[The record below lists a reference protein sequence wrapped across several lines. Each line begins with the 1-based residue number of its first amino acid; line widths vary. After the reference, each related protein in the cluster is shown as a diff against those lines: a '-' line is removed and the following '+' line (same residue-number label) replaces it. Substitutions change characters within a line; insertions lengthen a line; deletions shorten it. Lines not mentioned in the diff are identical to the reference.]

1 MGIKIGPKESMKI
14 LFATGEKSTR
24 GGHRVLTVL
33 IKELNKRGHKATV
46 VLIAGQEHADDAG
59 LQKLWR
65 GVPTINLRIGK
76 FETSDEKDWAKIQAV
91 AAYLQKHAHEYD
103 RLVMDSWHMSY
114 AAMLAG
120 VEKHAC
126 QLVQSYPAFKPE
138 DSTKIW
144 RAAYFDVLPRVPM
157 QRIAV
162 SKYLAG
168 ELQKTYRQKALVV
181 EPFIDDAYFKT
192 NFEYRNAKPIKLIAT
207 ASTWKPKIKGLDFL
221 LDTLSLFH
229 GYPFELTLVSGEP
242 LERSFAKLPFTVRTT
257 SAATPMEMS
266 QLLAN
271 HDVYLSVS
279 SNETFHMSLV
289 EAMAV
294 GMPVV
299 ALDSGGNRD
308 YIRAGKNAFLAKTQ
322 KEFLQGLKV
331 LEHVAIRSRMGHTA
345 QKTVQKYSL
354 ERMADGFMSAMK
366 II

>member
-1 MGIKIGPKESMKI
+1 MGIDISPKESMKI

-46 VLIAGQEHADDAG
+46 VLVAGQEHADDAG

-76 FETSDEKDWAKIQAV
+76 FETSDEKDWTKIQVV

-138 DSTKIW
+138 DSAKIW
-144 RAAYFDVLPRVPM
+144 RAAYFDVLPRVPV

-168 ELQKTYRQKALVV
+168 ELQKTYHQRASVV
-181 EPFIDDAYFKT
+181 EPFIDDVYFKT
-192 NFEYRNAKPIKLIAT
+192 NFEYSNAKPLRLIAT

-221 LDTLSLFH
+221 LDTLSRFH
-229 GYPFELTLVSGEP
+229 GYKFELTLVSGEP
-242 LERSFAKLPFTVRTT
+242 FERSFSGLPFVVHTA
-257 SAATPMEMS
+257 SAATPTEMC
-266 QLLAN
+266 QLLTG
-271 HDVYLSVS
+271 HDVYLSAS
-279 SNETFHMSLV
+279 SNEAFHMSLV

-299 ALDSGGNRD
+299 TLDSGGNRD
-308 YIRAGKNAFLAKTQ
+308 YIRAGKNAFLAKNQ
-322 KEFLQGLKV
+322 KEFQQGLKA
-331 LEHVAIRSRMGHTA
+331 LEHVIIRTGMGQAA

-354 ERMADGFMSAMK
+354 KHMVDGFMSAIK
-366 II
+366 LR

>member
-1 MGIKIGPKESMKI
+1 MKI
-14 LFATGEKSTR
+14 LFATGSKSTR
-24 GGHRVLTVL
+24 GGHVVLAAL
-33 IKELNKRGHKATV
+33 IRELNKRGHKAAV
-46 VLIAGQEHADDAG
+46 VLIAGQEHSQDVG

-65 GVPTINLRIGK
+65 GVSTISLRVG
-76 FETSDEKDWAKIQAV
+76 EYTTSDEKDWAKIQTV
-91 AAYLQKHAHEYD
+91 AAYLQKHTHEYD
-103 RLVMDSWHMSY
+103 RLAVDSWYMSY

-120 VEKHAC
+120 VEKRAC

-157 QRIAV
+157 RRIAV

-168 ELQKTYRQKALVV
+168 ELQRTYHQKASVV
-181 EPFIDDAYFKT
+181 EPFIDDVYFKIG
-192 NFEYRNAKPIKLIAT
+192 FVYRDAKPLKLIAT

-221 LDTLSLFH
+221 LDTLPQFR

-242 LERSFAKLPFTVRTT
+242 FERSFAKLPFAVHTA
-257 SAATPMEMS
+257 SAATPAEMS
-266 QLLAN
+266 KLLVG
-271 HDVYLSVS
+271 HDIYLSVS
-279 SNETFHMSLV
+279 SNEAFHMSLV

-308 YIRAGKNAFLAKTQ
+308 YIRPGKNAFLAKNQ
-322 KEFLQGLKV
+322 KEFLQGLKI
-331 LEHVAIRSRMGHTA
+331 LEQPAIRTRMGQTA

-366 II
+366 IV